1 MELDKLPPAPVPAS
15 KTDGGSPAKKGKKKR
30 KEAAAPAMQK
40 RFRLPKEETERI
52 ERLLQR
58 SVDRESGKE
67 CDLNVTEDNPDG
79 REFRKR
85 LVDISS
91 LNRPSRPRLGC
102 LNSSHGEFTQRQDR
116 FEIPCNPNFDS

>member
-1 MELDKLPPAPVPAS
+1 MFAEFETILTSVELDKLPPAPVPAS

-85 LVDISS
+85 FIDI
-91 LNRPSRPRLGC
+91 GC
-102 LNSSHGEFTQRQDR
+102 VNSSFRVAWRVRAMVGH
-116 FEIPCNPNFDS
+116 I

>member
-1 MELDKLPPAPVPAS
+1 MALCPNVQFLAEFETILTSVELDKLPSAPAAAS
-15 KTDGGSPAKKGKKKR
+15 KTEGGSAKSKKGKKKSGGSG
-30 KEAAAPAMQK
+30 APAMQR

-79 REFRKR
+79 REFE
-85 LVDISS
+85 S
-91 LNRPSRPRLGC
+91 PRFPPL
-102 LNSSHGEFTQRQDR
+102 D
-116 FEIPCNPNFDS
+116 

>member
-1 MELDKLPPAPVPAS
+1 
-15 KTDGGSPAKKGKKKR
+15 
-30 KEAAAPAMQK
+30 MQK

-85 LVDISS
+85 FIDLSCVVTSGNYRAS
-91 LNRPSRPRLGC
+91 ASRPSVV
-102 LNSSHGEFTQRQDR
+102 
-116 FEIPCNPNFDS
+116 

>member
-1 MELDKLPPAPVPAS
+1 MRSASSFGSRYRLCIAGAPDPPDFFSFLLLPDPPSVL
-15 KTDGGSPAKKGKKKR
+15 
-30 KEAAAPAMQK
+30 EAAAPAMQK

-79 REFRKR
+79 REFE
-85 LVDISS
+85 S
-91 LNRPSRPRLGC
+91 PRFPPL
-102 LNSSHGEFTQRQDR
+102 D
-116 FEIPCNPNFDS
+116 

>member
-1 MELDKLPPAPVPAS
+1 MFAEFETILTSVELDKLPPAPVPAS

-85 LVDISS
+85 FIDLSCVVTSGNYRAS
-91 LNRPSRPRLGC
+91 ASRPSVV
-102 LNSSHGEFTQRQDR
+102 
-116 FEIPCNPNFDS
+116 